1 MMIINKFINKE
12 IKWEDIEYTSNFF
25 LLVISLFSSYL
36 VYNNLQLH
44 YFSYV
49 IFLYFMSDA
58 LCIPYERKKDILY
71 HHVSSCIIIMYYFIY
86 LRNYYDN
93 NYVLHVHLQTEYSS
107 IFLSTNYFLNYFKKM
122 NEKNKRNNKTINTCY
137 NISNI
142 CFMITFFRYRIYQF
156 IYYTVINNER
166 YLQHLE
172 YYNASSFQKYYLYMT
187 IISPILLNLYWG
199 FSIVKI
205 IRKLINKQKK

>member
-1 MMIINKFINKE
+1 MIINNFINKQ
-12 IKWEDIEYTSNFF
+12 IKWEDIEYTSNFVLF
-25 LLVISLFSSYL
+25 VISSLSSYL

-49 IFLYFMSDA
+49 IFLYFMADA
-58 LCIPYERKKDILY
+58 LCIPYKRKKDILY
-71 HHVSSCIIIMYYFIY
+71 HHVSSCLIVMYYFIY

-93 NYVLHVHLQTEYSS
+93 NFVLHVHLQTEYSS
-107 IFLSTNYFLNYFKKM
+107 IFLSTNYFLNFFKKE
-122 NEKNKRNNKTINTCY
+122 NEKNKSVNKTINICY

-142 CFMITFFRYRIYQF
+142 CFMITFFRYRIFQF
-156 IYYTVINNER
+156 LYYTVINNER
-166 YLQHLE
+166 YLHHLE
-172 YYNASSFQKYYLYMT
+172 YYNANSFQKYYLYMT

-199 FSIVKI
+199 LGIVKI